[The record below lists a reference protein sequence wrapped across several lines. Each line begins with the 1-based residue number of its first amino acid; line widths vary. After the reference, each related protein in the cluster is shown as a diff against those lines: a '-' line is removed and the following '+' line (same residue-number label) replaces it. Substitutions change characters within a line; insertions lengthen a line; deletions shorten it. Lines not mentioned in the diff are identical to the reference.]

1 MPQISA
7 NAARAADVLLALG
20 EAGTAGISLKALSEQ
35 MGDSR
40 SSLHRTL
47 AALTARGF
55 VERGPRRGSYRLGP
69 AIHGLAQRHNTVDE
83 QLEHVRPAL
92 YAIVAET
99 GCATFLMAE
108 AGLDAL
114 CIEMVS
120 NMPIR
125 SLTGGTGGRVPLGIA
140 AGSLAILAS
149 LPSESRSAVIR
160 ANADRY
166 AAYPA
171 LRPMSADVVSSL
183 VEETLRNGYSCDF
196 GFFFPSEGGI
206 GMAVPTAGDRR
217 SGLSVAV
224 TVHGEIS
231 APDTLARLARR
242 VSTVFADLG
251 IRA

>member
-7 NAARAADVLLALG
+7 NAARAADVLLTLG
-20 EAGTAGISLKALSEQ
+20 EAGTAGMSLKAMSEQ
-35 MGDSR
+35 MGESR

-47 AALTARGF
+47 AALSARGF
-55 VERGPRRGSYRLGP
+55 VERGERRGSYRLGP
-69 AIHGLAQRHNTVDE
+69 AIGGLAQRRSTVDE
-83 QLEHVRPAL
+83 KLEQVRPAL

-99 GCATFLMAE
+99 GYSTFLMAE

-114 CIEMVS
+114 CLEMVA

-149 LPSESRSAVIR
+149 LPGESRSAVIS
-160 ANADRY
+160 ANAGRY

-171 LRPMSADVVSSL
+171 LRRMSADVVSNL
-183 VEETLRNGYSCDF
+183 VEETQVNGFSCDF

-206 GMAVPTAGDRR
+206 GVSVPAAGRGR

-231 APDTLARLARR
+231 APDMLARLARQ
-242 VSTVFADLG
+242 VSAIFGDLG